1 MFWSKL
7 FKSNWSCAWNLAF
20 PVFISPIVW
29 NMCENLYYESVYFKD
44 LLKDQEYCWPT
55 RAGEAAARS
64 PALHVCVKPPPP
76 TQASPAPVTHGRLQP
91 HTLTTAVLV
100 IHKGQNKRFCFIRSL
115 YIEWLHAQTPSPFL
129 GSTPYT
135 YKSRRNRRRYGRK
148 QNVQLRLPCRHQ
160 SLAKK
165 TYWAMIEILFEW
177 KARWRL
183 VEEEK
188 LSTERLS
195 SISASMCRKVSRG
208 CQRVRC

>member
-7 FKSNWSCAWNLAF
+7 FKSNWSCAWNVGF

-29 NMCENLYYESVYFKD
+29 NMCENLHYESVYFKD

-64 PALHVCVKPPPP
+64 PALHVCVKCPPL
-76 TQASPAPVTHGRLQP
+76 TQASPAPVSQGRLQP
-91 HTLTTAVLV
+91 HIWTTAVLV
-100 IHKGQNKRFCFIRSL
+100 IHKGQNKFFSLGAHTLNGCMLKHHHRFL
-115 YIEWLHAQTPSPFL
+115 VL
-129 GSTPYT
+129 TPYT
-135 YKSRRNRRRYGRK
+135 NKTRRNRRRYGRK